1 MPTLIHPTAIVEPG
15 AQIGQDCEIHPYAII
30 KRWATLGDRVVVHP
44 FAVIGG
50 DPQDLKFDGV
60 SASYVKIGSD
70 TKIRENVTINRGTS
84 AGSVTSIGSNCLLMA
99 GVHVAHDCT
108 VGNHVVL
115 ANAVLLAGHVVVG
128 DHVVLGGASA
138 FHQFSR
144 IGERAMVG
152 GLSRITQDIPPYTMA
167 VERSEAVG
175 LNLLGLKRSG
185 YSREAITEIKLAFR
199 LVYAKPGNQK
209 QAASDAQASG
219 QFKTKE
225 ALTYLEFF
233 SSGKRGFVQLRNA
246 VADHEENA

>member
-15 AQIGQDCEIHPYAII
+15 ASLGSDCEIHPYAII

-84 AGSVTSIGSNCLLMA
+84 AESVTSIGNNCLIMA

-108 VGNHVVL
+108 VGNNVVL
-115 ANAVLLAGHVVVG
+115 ANAVLLAGHVSVG

-185 YSREAITEIKLAFR
+185 YTRDSISEIKEAFR
-199 LVYAKPGNQK
+199 LVYLKPGNQK
-209 QAASDAQASG
+209 NAATQALGSG
-219 QFKTKE
+219 HFKAPETIKF
-225 ALTYLEFF
+225 LEFF
-233 SSGKRGFVQLRNA
+233 LTGKRGFVQLRTSA
-246 VADHEENA
+246 VESEEGS